1 MALLLAELARHERVR
16 RLPDLGDLRGLRAGA
31 VDRAA
36 RARRAVY
43 VLLGF
48 FPLMA
53 AMMIWPAAAGGIRR
67 LIRLLVSVILSK
79 LVIVAVVSMG
89 VAAATESGAS
99 DRFEGLLVGTAM
111 IGVACFAPMAIHRL
125 LPLLEEAVHVR
136 GNLSGGGAAR
146 TASSGMYAMQSAQAA
161 AAAARLDARTR
172 GRRRVRRPIRVAAS
186 AVGAGRCDESA
197 GGPK

>member
-1 MALLLAELARHERVR
+1 V
-16 RLPDLGDLRGLRAGA
+16 
-31 VDRAA
+31 RAA
-36 RARRAVY
+36 LIY

-67 LIRLLVSVILSK
+67 LVRLLVSVILSK

-89 VAAATESGAS
+89 VAAATQSGAS

-136 GNLSGGGAAR
+136 GNLSAGGAAR
-146 TASSGMYAMQSAQAA
+146 TASSGMATMRSAEGAA
-161 AAAARLDARTR
+161 TQLGWMR
-172 GRRRVRRPIRVAAS
+172 GR
-186 AVGAGRCDESA
+186 EA
-197 GGPK
+197 GGPTSGISTPPRAPSPMPGPMSLAGGSK